1 MIKFWLITISIFI
14 LATYILAKVT
24 LKSNRE
30 QTGERIWRYGNGR
43 SVYWRLLTLCSIG
56 ITMALMFIF
65 YWIGIPIV

>member
-14 LATYILAKVT
+14 LSTYILAKVT

-43 SVYWRLLTLCSIG
+43 SVYWRLLTLCSIE
-56 ITMALMFIF
+56 ITMALMFVF
-65 YWIGIPIV
+65 YWMGIPIV